1 MISKWQKKVGD
12 KVLEGDLLVDI
23 EIDKVIM
30 GFEVFEEGYIVRI
43 FVEEGIKD
51 IFIGKVL

>member
-1 MISKWQKKVGD
+1 M
-12 KVLEGDLLVDI
+12 LEGDLLVDI